1 MIVIRREGKIP
12 GRYLLSRYDFPEQ
25 HLTQNTQPHK
35 MVKYTQKIWRLL
47 RTNYLGKFEHFVG
60 LALKG
65 LRPCQISILTRKQL
79 NTSKVLN
86 TSVPPITES

>member
-65 LRPCQISILTRKQL
+65 LRPIFDLSNLYIDTK
-79 NTSKVLN
+79 TVKYV
-86 TSVPPITES
+86 